1 MHHRRWLTALC
12 SLVFITPYSAHA
24 DWDIP
29 IVTTT
34 EAKYYADSD
43 TKRSAVLPSVWIL
56 ADYDQPQH
64 TAGLEP
70 NYLSMKLL
78 SEADCSAKKLRTV
91 SLIYYSLGMGQGDA
105 LGYSTFASEWGRPTP
120 RSPLA
125 AVFGYLCPEK

>member
-12 SLVFITPYSAHA
+12 SLGFMTPYSAHA

-29 IVTTT
+29 LVTTT
-34 EAKYYADSD
+34 EAKYYADPE

-64 TAGLEP
+64 AAGLEP
-70 NYLSMKLL
+70 NYLSVKVL
-78 SEADCSAKKLRTV
+78 SEADCGANKLRTV
-91 SLIYYSLGMGQGDA
+91 SLIYYSLAMGQGDA
-105 LGYSTFASEWGRPTP
+105 LGYSTYATEWGSPIP
-120 RSPLA
+120 RSPWA